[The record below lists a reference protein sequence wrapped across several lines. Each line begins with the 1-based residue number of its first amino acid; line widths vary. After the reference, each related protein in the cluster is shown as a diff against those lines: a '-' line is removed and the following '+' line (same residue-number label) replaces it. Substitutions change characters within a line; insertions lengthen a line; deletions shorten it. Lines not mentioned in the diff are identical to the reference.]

1 MSIVPQATSG
11 KNMPAPER
19 RNTVF
24 MGRLDFLSTLLRL
37 IGVELYK
44 LRRRAMSKVFSA
56 IAILV
61 ILSTFVLIATFSLI
75 ILSEPTSDFL
85 PAPCSAVH
93 DPSIQ
98 PCLDHPPTPLE
109 LMQAEQAKRERIQSI
124 SSPLRLP
131 ESFMLS
137 AQIVNSIGL
146 VFMIILAGTIV
157 GGEYS
162 VGTVR
167 LMFTRGPTRTQFLL
181 SKLGALIVCITL
193 GLTVLTLIGIVT
205 GSILSLIIGTSTS
218 FSFLTGTWILHTVLY
233 LLSATL
239 GLFVY
244 AMIATCLSTLG
255 KASAAGIAG
264 GLVWWGLEG
273 ILGLILNAISAFNQG
288 PLGDL
293 LKAVPDYFISN
304 NVEALLQNQ
313 SQYLQEGQPSRLSD
327 LHALLVLIGYL
338 AIFIGLSWWVNK
350 RRDVTN

>member
-1 MSIVPQATSG
+1 MSIIPQVTSG
-11 KNMPAPER
+11 KHLPTPER

-24 MGRLDFLSTLLRL
+24 MGRLDYLSTLLRL

-44 LRRRAMSKVFSA
+44 LRRRMMSTVFST
-56 IAILV
+56 IAISTI
-61 ILSTFVLIATFSLI
+61 ILAFMLMAAFSLI
-75 ILSEPTSDFL
+75 VLSEPISDFL
-85 PAPCSAVH
+85 PVPCSTIH
-93 DPSIQ
+93 DSNIQ
-98 PCLDHPPTPLE
+98 PCLDHPPTQVDL
-109 LMQAEQAKRERIQSI
+109 AKSEQEKLGRIQSI

-131 ESFMLS
+131 DSFMLS
-137 AQIVNSIGL
+137 IQIINSIGL
-146 VFMIILAGTIV
+146 VFIIIMAGTIV

-218 FSFLTGTWILHTVLY
+218 FSFLTGTWILHATLY
-233 LLSATL
+233 LLLAILSL
-239 GLFVY
+239 IVY
-244 AMIATCLSTLG
+244 SMIATFLSTLG
-255 KASAAGIAG
+255 RTSSAGIAG

-273 ILGLILNAISAFNQG
+273 ILGLIFNALGEFNQG
-288 PLGDL
+288 PFGNF
-293 LKAVPDYFISN
+293 LKAIPDYFISN

-313 SQYLQEGQPSRLSD
+313 SQYLQGDQPSRLSD

-338 AIFIGLSWWVNK
+338 ALFIGLSWWVNK
-350 RRDVTN
+350 HRDVTN